1 MRLLFSATFVF
12 GANLVIECP
21 EVDDDEYQGDQ
32 SKWRK
37 HRREQGADQND

>member
-12 GANLVIECP
+12 GVNLVIERP

-32 SKWRK
+32 SKWGK
-37 HRREQGADQND
+37 HRGEQGAGHND